1 MLRFTDE
8 KSNVV
13 GMLCFSSSESANQP
27 VRVDSGDG
35 GVRPTGRGVGQVDPG
50 AVGRLEGAGHVS
62 EGLGHGRS
70 VDGQVT
76 VQVDGDA

>member
-1 MLRFTDE
+1 MKNPMWLECYVSAQVR
-8 KSNVV
+8 
-13 GMLCFSSSESANQP
+13 SANQP
-27 VRVDSGDG
+27 VGVDPGDG
-35 GVRPTGRGVGQVDPG
+35 GVWPTGRGVGQVDPG